1 MTVAAES
8 LELAD
13 ADTFRDLATYLSRAR
28 RVDPDGAARLIAEGG
43 VLAAYVSPVHGGSGP
58 TVLGLRALALADPLG
73 QLDATVPLAAL
84 GDRFAAAAD
93 GGVVLPIPPMR
104 ATDAGWAGVS
114 PPRSGWELRTALDPA
129 ELSAVARSGVE
140 EIAAALPDAVGGHVV
155 AQVRGVVWGRGL
167 PSSPGVAAG
176 AAYAADALGF
186 LDAQEP
192 VAVRQAGPWWRLST
206 SRGHVL
212 VRAALL

>member
-1 MTVAAES
+1 MTVAAQS

-13 ADTFRDLATYLSRAR
+13 ADTFRDLATYLARAR
-28 RVDPDGAARLIAEGG
+28 RVDPDGAARLIADGG

-58 TVLGLRALALADPLG
+58 TVLGLRALALADPSG
-73 QLDATVPLAAL
+73 QLDVTVPLAAL

-93 GGVVLPIPPMR
+93 GSAVLPIPPMR
-104 ATDAGWAGVS
+104 AADAGWAGVS

-129 ELSAVARSGVE
+129 ELSAVARAGVE
-140 EIAAALPDAVGGHVV
+140 EIAAALPEAVGGHVV

-176 AAYAADALGF
+176 AAYAAESLGF
-186 LDAQEP
+186 LDPQEP